1 MSSWVFVAMLAVI
14 AILLFLL
21 MSKTRKLY
29 DQQVENS
36 VLDAENQRLRL
47 QVSTL
52 QNNLEKIKAAQQE
65 IQEIEATKKKTR
77 KKQEAPATGDSDA
90 RLERLNS

>member
-1 MSSWVFVAMLAVI
+1 MSSWVFVALLAVI
-14 AILLFLL
+14 AILLVLL

-29 DQQVENS
+29 DQQVENT
-36 VLDAENQRLRL
+36 VLDTENQRLRL

-77 KKQEAPATGDSDA
+77 KKQEAPAAGDSDA

>member
-14 AILLFLL
+14 AILLV
-21 MSKTRKLY
+21 SKTRKLY
-29 DQQVENS
+29 DQQVENT
-36 VLDAENQRLRL
+36 VLDTENQRLRL

-65 IQEIEATKKKTR
+65 IQEIETKKKTR
-77 KKQEAPATGDSDA
+77 KKQEAPAAGDSDA

>member
-14 AILLFLL
+14 AILLGLL

-29 DQQVENS
+29 DQQVENTLLS
-36 VLDAENQRLRL
+36 TENQRLRL

-65 IQEIEATKKKTR
+65 IQEIETKKKTK
-77 KKQEAPATGDSDA
+77 KKQEAPAAGDSDA

>member
-1 MSSWVFVAMLAVI
+1 MTWLIIVMLALMTVLL
-14 AILLFLL
+14 ILLII
-21 MSKTRKLY
+21 KNRKIADIEMEKVTLSA
-29 DQQVENS
+29 ENS
-36 VLDAENQRLRL
+36 RLAL

-77 KKQEAPATGDSDA
+77 KKQEAPAAGDSDA